1 MKQFTIKSAES
12 FTFTSKW
19 AANIGEV
26 FTAIP
31 DLYKEGYVV
40 IGESERVYI
49 IPLYVMAERLKQ
61 EVFVKQNTC
70 IKL

>member
-31 DLYKEGYVV
+31 DLYEEGYVV

-49 IPLYVMAERLKQ
+49 IPLDVMEENLKQ